1 MAGTVGQQGRGVQS
15 GGAAQGI
22 RETFTEEVRFKLTL
36 NPTVLL
42 LLSSSSPSDDPTGGS
57 SYRPWLTGG
66 EGGMRGQG
74 TCTKSCSKEVTRR
87 LPFNHQATGR

>member
-42 LLSSSSPSDDPTGGS
+42 LPSSSSAGLIAPCTSGPPVLPMTPQGGAAIAHGS
-57 SYRPWLTGG
+57 QVG
-66 EGGMRGQG
+66 
-74 TCTKSCSKEVTRR
+74 KV
-87 LPFNHQATGR
+87 A